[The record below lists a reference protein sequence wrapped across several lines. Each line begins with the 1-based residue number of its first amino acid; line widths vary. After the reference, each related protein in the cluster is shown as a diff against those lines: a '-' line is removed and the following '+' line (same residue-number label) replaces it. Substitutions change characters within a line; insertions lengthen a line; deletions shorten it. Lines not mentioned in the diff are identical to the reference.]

1 LEEKHMNVRIEADL
15 CTACGLCTDDVPDV
29 FKMGDDVAEVI
40 KADVTGDLEDAVK
53 DAVDSCPSEAIIVE

>member
-1 LEEKHMNVRIEADL
+1 MKVRIDADL

-29 FKMGDDVAEVI
+29 FTMGDDVAEVTL
-40 KADVTGDLEDAVK
+40 ADVPAEKESEVQ

>member
-1 LEEKHMNVRIEADL
+1 MKVKIDADL

-29 FKMGDDVAEVI
+29 FTMGDDVAEVVSE
-40 KADVTGDLEDAVK
+40 DVPAGSEDAVN

>member
-1 LEEKHMNVRIEADL
+1 MTVKIDEEL

-40 KADVTGDLEDAVK
+40 QEDVPESLEDAVK
-53 DAVDSCPSEAIIVE
+53 DAADGCPSEAISVE

>member
-1 LEEKHMNVRIEADL
+1 MNVRIDADL

-40 KADVTGDLEDAVK
+40 VDEVPVDLEGAVK
-53 DAVDSCPSEAIIVE
+53 DAADSCPSEAIIVD